1 MKTIRNQLSLVFT
14 LLFVICSIILVVSA
28 ELLLKETITEQ
39 LVNSLKRECRF
50 LSSLVVN
57 QPVRNKDFLKE
68 FSREQELRLTLIDS
82 TGHVMFD
89 TWHDV
94 ATAGFGNHNNREE
107 VEAARADASGFG
119 TSTRFSHTELAE
131 MLFVARELSNGY
143 VVRLSHN
150 LEFVQE
156 YVRRIRSLL
165 IIATLVA
172 TGIAVILIF
181 RVSEFITKPIRAL
194 TLATIKIRDGN
205 YKVTLPENSPN
216 EIGRLSKAINAMTDR
231 LKTTIDTLEAH
242 QEVRKTF
249 IANASHEL
257 KTPVASVRGYLET
270 LQDGALEDNQVNRRF
285 IHRSLRNLD
294 RLELIISDMLT
305 LSRLESGSSQE
316 SFRFLDLE
324 QYVGGI
330 VEDFQSR
337 AKEKNLSLFMKSNMP
352 RGTRICIDPTLFDK
366 ALLNLL
372 DNAIKY
378 TDTGAITVSLELQ
391 DKQCNVVVH
400 DTGRGISET
409 DLPRIFER
417 FYRIDKARSRE
428 LGGSGLG
435 LAIVKHVMSLHK
447 GTVSVESESGNGS
460 TFTLSFPV

>member
-14 LLFVICSIILVVSA
+14 LLFVICSVILVVSA
-28 ELLLKETITEQ
+28 ELLLKETISEQ
-39 LVNSLKRECRF
+39 LVNSLKRECKF
-50 LSSLVVN
+50 LSSLVIN
-57 QPVRNKDFLKE
+57 QPIRNKDFLRE
-68 FSREQELRLTLIDS
+68 FSREHELRFTLVDS
-82 TGHVMFD
+82 SGHVLFD
-89 TWHDV
+89 SWHDV
-94 ATAGFGNHNNREE
+94 ATAGFGNHNNRPE
-107 VEAARADASGFG
+107 VVQSRSSTSRFG
-119 TSTRFSHTELAE
+119 VETRFSHTELSE
-131 MLFVARELSNGY
+131 MLYVAHELSNGY
-143 VVRLSHN
+143 VVRLSHE
-150 LEFVQE
+150 LDFVE
-156 YVRRIRSLL
+156 RYVRRIRSLL

-181 RVSEFITKPIRAL
+181 RVSELITKPIREL
-194 TLATIKIRDGN
+194 TLDTIKIRDGN
-205 YKVTLPENSPN
+205 YKVTLPENSSN
-216 EIGRLSKAINAMTDR
+216 EVGRLSKAINAMTDR
-231 LKTTIDTLEAH
+231 LKTTIETLETH

-285 IHRSLRNLD
+285 IERSLRNLD
-294 RLELIISDMLT
+294 RLELIINDMLT

-316 SFRFLDLE
+316 AFRFLDLGL
-324 QYVGGI
+324 YVAGI

-337 AKEKNLSLFMKSNMP
+337 AREKGLSLKLINHMP
-352 RGTRICIDPTLFDK
+352 KETRVCIDPTLFDK

-378 TDTGAITVSLELQ
+378 TDSGQVTVSLSLDDERCHVIVQ
-391 DKQCNVVVH
+391 
-400 DTGRGISET
+400 DTGRGINAK

-435 LAIVKHVMSLHK
+435 LAIVKHVVSLHK
-447 GTVSVESESGNGS
+447 GTISVHSEAGKGS
-460 TFTLSFPV
+460 TFTLSFPL